1 MLEPI
6 LACFFT
12 SVVYLAMYKALPSE
26 NNLRVLFFP
35 LSLFSTLLL
44 SFTGYVESVG
54 GASEK
59 VMEAFFIVNLVSFV
73 FAITIYTYMALLAF
87 IAWLADRRMKKIA
100 RAYH

>member
-35 LSLFSTLLL
+35 LSLF
-44 SFTGYVESVG
+44 
-54 GASEK
+54 
-59 VMEAFFIVNLVSFV
+59 
-73 FAITIYTYMALLAF
+73 
-87 IAWLADRRMKKIA
+87 
-100 RAYH
+100 